1 MVSLSAAG
9 PSRVGD
15 TGAVLRNP
23 RVWIYPVV
31 GVVAAGLIAYSQW
44 YDSDAKRL
52 ERCVEASVSEMLQN
66 NPELARFDNAGPIFA
81 DSSRAACKRHL
92 GIT

>member
-1 MVSLSAAG
+1 M
-9 PSRVGD
+9 GD

-23 RVWIYPVV
+23 RVWIYLVV
-31 GVVAAGLIAYSQW
+31 GVVAAGMIAYSEW

-52 ERCVEASVSEMLQN
+52 QRCVEASVSEMLQN